1 MTIRGHVHGVSLSS
15 ILIPVRAERCPE
27 FSDMARPEPAF
38 KHINRSQTPLPELWK
53 RVFTVHSPAGIGS
66 DM

>member
-27 FSDMARPEPAF
+27 FSDMARPTLSSILIDL
-38 KHINRSQTPLPELWK
+38 KRLCQNCGNVCSQCTALQE
-53 RVFTVHSPAGIGS
+53 
-66 DM
+66 